1 MKIKLKKPA
10 VIRGGV
16 WSAGAEVEVNEETG
30 RLLIKLGQ
38 AEEIIAHE
46 AGGNLAEGFVPEKDE
61 DEAEIDPPAG

>member
-1 MKIKLKKPA
+1 MKIKLKKPV

-38 AEEIIAHE
+38 AEEIIA
-46 AGGNLAEGFVPEKDE
+46 PEKDE
-61 DEAEIDPPAG
+61 DEAEIDHPAD